1 MAKIGTDTSEATFEF
16 ISVRRNDSESIPWV
30 RCASGNVHFVPWYS
44 LSRNDGKI
52 SRLTHFCHE
61 IKFELLQT
69 PFLEDIN
76 ISFGNMPGFKRKNPK
91 CQAYKS
97 CTCLNWASLTWPTA
111 QLRNALLET
120 SIQAGITDYTKHDRV
135 KKQRRLSPSSVRH
148 QEAEK
153 L

>member
-1 MAKIGTDTSEATFEF
+1 
-16 ISVRRNDSESIPWV
+16 
-30 RCASGNVHFVPWYS
+30 
-44 LSRNDGKI
+44 
-52 SRLTHFCHE
+52 
-61 IKFELLQT
+61 
-69 PFLEDIN
+69 
-76 ISFGNMPGFKRKNPK
+76 MPGFKRKNPK

-148 QEAEK
+148 QEAEN